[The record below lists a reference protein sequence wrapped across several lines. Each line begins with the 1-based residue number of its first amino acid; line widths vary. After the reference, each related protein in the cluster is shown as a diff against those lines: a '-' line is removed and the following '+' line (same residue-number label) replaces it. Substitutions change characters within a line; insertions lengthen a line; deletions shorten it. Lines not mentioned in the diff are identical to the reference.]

1 MFNLFSSQFSD
12 NNNKS
17 NKKESIS
24 FKATDN
30 ITTFLDSLTYWQTI
44 NLYIML
50 DQMKHDSSFE
60 EAKGEAIANYS
71 YPDKLHYLLE
81 EAINS
86 PYPKKKKR
94 ESNFQSL
101 MPDLSKL

>member
-1 MFNLFSSQFSD
+1 MFNFFNSQFSD
-12 NNNKS
+12 NNDKS
-17 NKKESIS
+17 DDKKSIS
-24 FKATDN
+24 FKRSDN
-30 ITTFLDSLTYWQTI
+30 ITAFLDSLTYWQAI

-50 DQMKHDSSFE
+50 DQMKHGSSFE
-60 EAKGEAIANYS
+60 EAKGNAIANYS
-71 YPDKLHYLLE
+71 YPDRLHYLLE

-94 ESNFQSL
+94 ENTFQSL